1 MTVGDKSQS
10 HMNSLP
16 DDVTFILG
24 GLSMEGML
32 EGGEHPVVVDGQF
45 KGNINANEILLREKG
60 TINGTLKAKIVT
72 ISGRFTGDLACE
84 NLTVTQTGVIDGD
97 VQANALSIDLG
108 AEIMGSISRMR

>member
-1 MTVGDKSQS
+1 MGDKSPSQI
-10 HMNSLP
+10 NSLS

-24 GLSMEGML
+24 GLSMEGTL

-45 KGNINANEILLREKG
+45 KGDITANEIILREKG
-60 TINGTLKAKIVT
+60 MITGTLKAKSVS
-72 ISGRFTGDLACE
+72 ISGRFNGDLACE

>member
-1 MTVGDKSQS
+1 MGGKSQS
-10 HMNSLP
+10 QMTSLP
-16 DDVTFILG
+16 DDVTYILG
-24 GLSMEGML
+24 GLTMEGTL
-32 EGGEHPVVVDGQF
+32 IGGEHPIVVDGQF
-45 KGNINANEILLREKG
+45 KGNITATEVILREKG
-60 TINGTLKAKIVT
+60 TITGSLKAEIVS